1 MSNQALASNL
11 EGMNQPHLDLHTSPE
26 IYTGYRAGLQD
37 VQVPRGHGVVMTANQ
52 YATDAAARILELG
65 GSAADAA
72 ISAQLVL
79 GLVEPQS
86 SGLGGGLYATVHNST
101 GPTVLNYAI
110 DGREIGPLAL
120 NDPAVML
127 DLCTGDPRGR
137 MVSAGVPGVVSALAL
152 LHAREGVL
160 AWHVLF
166 EEPIRLAEEGF
177 KVSDRLA
184 RSVAH
189 FAEGLKSNDAAYAY
203 LFPGGKP
210 VAEGDVLRNPDYAQT
225 LRELAEL
232 ESMNAVQTFY
242 SGHLA
247 CKIALETSEHISLAS
262 LQSYGATTGE
272 TLAYEYQPGGADGVT
287 YRMLS
292 PGRSAAGA
300 STIFATLETLR
311 GHVPSLP
318 IDADGAHFIA
328 EAERLAYADC
338 DAIMGGWLWLSEQ
351 EKLFDSGYI
360 ARRRQ
365 LISDRPAEL
374 ALPGDPLGTGAAQAT
389 PHQDEHGTTHFQIV
403 DAAGRAVAVTSSV
416 EAAFGNFH
424 MVGGF
429 FLNNQLSDFTRTLTP
444 ELRQRLQDAVDAQN
458 VQLATDI
465 AEAHPNY
472 PAAGRRP
479 RSSMAP
485 MMVLGEDKRP
495 VAVLGSPGGGVIIQ
509 YMVKALLALF
519 EWGLSP
525 QQACN
530 MGNFGAFNNGQTWLG
545 KDTIHPASDAA
556 SLVEEMETRR
566 AELARELE
574 QRGHIVADYPLASG
588 LAILQRTD
596 DGGWMA
602 GIDPRREGA
611 IRVVP

>member
-1 MSNQALASNL
+1 
-11 EGMNQPHLDLHTSPE
+11 
-26 IYTGYRAGLQD
+26 
-37 VQVPRGHGVVMTANQ
+37 
-52 YATDAAARILELG
+52 
-65 GSAADAA
+65 
-72 ISAQLVL
+72 
-79 GLVEPQS
+79 
-86 SGLGGGLYATVHNST
+86 
-101 GPTVLNYAI
+101 
-110 DGREIGPLAL
+110 
-120 NDPAVML
+120 
-127 DLCTGDPRGR
+127 
-137 MVSAGVPGVVSALAL
+137 
-152 LHAREGVL
+152 
-160 AWHVLF
+160 
-166 EEPIRLAEEGF
+166 
-177 KVSDRLA
+177 
-184 RSVAH
+184 
-189 FAEGLKSNDAAYAY
+189 
-203 LFPGGKP
+203 
-210 VAEGDVLRNPDYAQT
+210 
-225 LRELAEL
+225 
-232 ESMNAVQTFY
+232 
-242 SGHLA
+242 
-247 CKIALETSEHISLAS
+247 
-262 LQSYGATTGE
+262 
-272 TLAYEYQPGGADGVT
+272 
-287 YRMLS
+287 
-292 PGRSAAGA
+292 
-300 STIFATLETLR
+300 
-311 GHVPSLP
+311 
-318 IDADGAHFIA
+318 
-328 EAERLAYADC
+328 
-338 DAIMGGWLWLSEQ
+338 
-351 EKLFDSGYI
+351 
-360 ARRRQ
+360 
-365 LISDRPAEL
+365 
-374 ALPGDPLGTGAAQAT
+374 
-389 PHQDEHGTTHFQIV
+389 
-403 DAAGRAVAVTSSV
+403 
-416 EAAFGNFH
+416 

-602 GIDPRREGA
+602 GVDPRREGT